1 MNSRANSNT
10 IQRPIVIGVAGGTGS
25 GKTTLA
31 TAVQTKLGADVALT
45 VSQDSYY
52 KDLAHLDF
60 VERARTNFDHP
71 DSLDFTLMTSH
82 VRALKECKDV
92 MLPLY
97 DFAQHVR
104 LATGRPVHSRPV
116 VIVEGILVL
125 VWKPLRDLMDV
136 TVFVDAPEKVR
147 LNRRLKRDVAERGRD
162 VQSVLDQ
169 YYATVRPMH
178 QTFVEPSA
186 KDAELVIDGEGNIS
200 HSVVTVLD
208 SVNIAAAGS
217 GSQGTLS
224 SAYSI
229 AANG

>member
-1 MNSRANSNT
+1 
-10 IQRPIVIGVAGGTGS
+10 
-25 GKTTLA
+25 
-31 TAVQTKLGADVALT
+31 
-45 VSQDSYY
+45 
-52 KDLAHLDF
+52 
-60 VERARTNFDHP
+60 
-71 DSLDFTLMTSH
+71 
-82 VRALKECKDV
+82 

-162 VQSVLDQ
+162 FQSVLDQ